1 MDWDGI
7 SGLILALVGVGGL
20 VSGWFLNRRGQ
31 RTQEYQADAAAK
43 IAERTQAFAE
53 VEALNDDLKEEN
65 DRLRRVI
72 TEAEVTGER
81 RLSAQ
86 AQRCRNRLDDMTA
99 ALAALRSVV
108 LSEVVQA
115 SADDALEAAVEHVA
129 TDHPEADDARA

>member
-1 MDWDGI
+1 MDWDGV
-7 SGLILALVGVGGL
+7 STFILALVGVGGL

-43 IAERTQAFAE
+43 LSERAQAFDE
-53 VEALNDDLKEEN
+53 VERLNDDLREEN
-65 DRLRRVI
+65 ERLRKVI
-72 TEAEVTGER
+72 AETEATGER
-81 RLSAQ
+81 RLGAQ

-115 SADDALEAAVEHVA
+115 SADDALEAAVDHVA
-129 TDHPEADDARA
+129 TDHPDTNDAA